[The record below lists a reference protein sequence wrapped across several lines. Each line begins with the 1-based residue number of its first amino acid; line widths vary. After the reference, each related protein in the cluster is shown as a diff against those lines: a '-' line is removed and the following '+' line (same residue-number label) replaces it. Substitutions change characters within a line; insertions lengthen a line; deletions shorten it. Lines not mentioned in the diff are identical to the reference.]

1 MSNVQYIGNDSKK
14 SENGKVHVKEGNFTK
29 CGARIDDNPQ
39 DWISTRKSV
48 TCEKRG
54 CK

>member
-1 MSNVQYIGNDSKK
+1 MTNIKYVGNDTRK
-14 SENGKVHVKEGNFTK
+14 SENGKVHVRDGNYTK
-29 CGARIDDNPQ
+29 CGAQINDNPQ
-39 DWISTRKSV
+39 DWVSTSQSV

>member
-1 MSNVQYIGNDSKK
+1 MNIKYIGNDTKK
-14 SENGKVHVKEGNFTK
+14 SERGKIHTKSGNHTA
-29 CGARIDDNPQ
+29 CGARIDDNPK
-39 DWISTRKSV
+39 DWEATSKSV

>member
-1 MSNVQYIGNDSKK
+1 MKNIKYIGNDTKK
-14 SENGKVHVKEGNFTK
+14 SEKGKIHIKKGNFTA
-29 CGARIDDNPQ
+29 CGARIDDNKE
-39 DWISTRKSV
+39 DWVETSSKV